1 MNNMNESGRVFE
13 SSEETARRWGIS
25 DRRVRILCESG
36 LVAGVVR
43 DGKLWKIPQ
52 SAAKPRDG
60 RTMRNL
66 GIPSALRGRM
76 AEIDALKEQ
85 LAVKRPLTDGEREQ
99 LRNAFLV
106 DYTYSSNAIEG
117 NTLTLSE
124 TALVLSGMT
133 IGEKPLKDH
142 LEATG
147 HRDAFCF
154 LEDFVKSG
162 DSISEAFVRQLHSL
176 VLADKPMDKGV
187 YRRIPVIITGAIHT
201 PPQPYLVAPMMET
214 WVRDLQTT
222 RRHPLVAAAEFH
234 IRFEAIHPFID
245 GNGRT
250 GRLLVNFV
258 LMRAGYLPIS
268 IKYENRRAYYNAF
281 TAYHKNDDILPMLG
295 IFAEREQQR
304 LKDYLSIIG

>member
-1 MNNMNESGRVFE
+1 MNESGTVFK
-13 SSEETARRWGIS
+13 STEETAERWGVS
-25 DRRVRILCESG
+25 SRRVRILCENG
-36 LVAGVVR
+36 LVVGAVR
-43 DGKLWKIPQ
+43 NGKLWKIPL
-52 SAAKPRDG
+52 SAEKPRDG
-60 RTMRNL
+60 RTTRSL
-66 GIPSALRGRM
+66 GIPAKLRSQI
-76 AEIDALKEQ
+76 AEIDDLKAQ
-85 LAVKRPLTDGEREQ
+85 LSAKRPLTDGEREQ

-124 TALVLSGMT
+124 TAMVLSGMT

-162 DSISEAFVRQLHSL
+162 DAISEAFVRQLHSL
-176 VLADKPMDKGV
+176 VLADKPLDRGV
-187 YRRIPVIITGAIHT
+187 YRRVPVVITGAVHK
-201 PPQPYLVAPMMET
+201 PPQPYMVAPMMEA

-222 RRHPLVAAAEFH
+222 RLHPIVSAAGFH

-250 GRLLVNFV
+250 GRLLANLI

-268 IKYENRRAYYNAF
+268 IKYENRRAYYEAF
-281 TAYHKNDDILPMLG
+281 TAYHTKGDVVPMLE
-295 IFAEREQQR
+295 IFAERERQR
-304 LKDYLSIIG
+304 LAEYLNIF

>member
-1 MNNMNESGRVFE
+1 M
-13 SSEETARRWGIS
+13 RR
-25 DRRVRILCESG
+25 
-36 LVAGVVR
+36 
-43 DGKLWKIPQ
+43 
-52 SAAKPRDG
+52 
-60 RTMRNL
+60 L
-66 GIPSALRGRM
+66 GIPPTLRGCM
-76 AEIDALKEQ
+76 AEIDTLKEQ
-85 LAVKRPLTDGEREQ
+85 LAVKRPLSDGEREH
-99 LRNAFLV
+99 LRHAFLV
-106 DYTYSSNAIEG
+106 DYTYSSNALEG

-162 DSISEAFVRQLHSL
+162 DPINEAFVRQLHSL

-187 YRRIPVIITGAIHT
+187 YRRIPVIIAGAVHT
-201 PPQPYLVAPMMET
+201 PPQPYLVAPMMEA

-222 RRHPLVAAAEFH
+222 RLHPLVAAAEFH

-250 GRLLVNFV
+250 GRLLVNFI

-268 IKYENRRAYYNAF
+268 IKYENRRAYYDAF
-281 TAYHKNDDILPMLG
+281 TAYHKNGDILPMLG
-295 IFAEREQQR
+295 IFSESEQQR
-304 LKDYLSIIG
+304 LKDYLSTIG

>member
-1 MNNMNESGRVFE
+1 MYAMTENGIVYL

-25 DRRVRILCESG
+25 DRRVRVLCENGQISC
-36 LVAGVVR
+36 AIR
-43 DGKLWKIPQ
+43 NGKLWKIPS
-52 SAAKPRDG
+52 SADKPRDG
-60 RTMRNL
+60 SL
-66 GIPSALRGRM
+66 GIPPAMRGII
-76 AEIDALKEQ
+76 AKIDALKDR
-85 LAVKRPLTDGEREQ
+85 LAAKRPLTDGEREQ

-106 DYTYSSNAIEG
+106 DYTHSSNAIEG

-124 TALVLSGMT
+124 TAMVLAGLT

-162 DSISEAFVRQLHSL
+162 EAVSESFVRQLHSL

-187 YRRIPVIITGAIHT
+187 YRRIPVMITGAVHT
-201 PPQPYLVAPMMET
+201 PPQPYMVAPMMEA
-214 WVRDLQTT
+214 WVHDLQTT
-222 RRHPLVAAAEFH
+222 RHQPLVAAAEFH

-250 GRLLVNFV
+250 GRLLSNFI
-258 LMRAGYLPIS
+258 LMRSGYLPIS
-268 IKYENRRAYYNAF
+268 IKYEDRRAYYDAF
-281 TAYHKNDDILPMLG
+281 TAYHKDGDLLPMLG
-295 IFAEREQQR
+295 IFAERERQR
-304 LKDYLSIIG
+304 LTDYLAAIG